1 MCADEIVQKVARIW
15 APRFTANGVDPNDFA
30 ATTAA
35 IETWERW
42 LDGWTALADRYEE
55 RAVEAEGR
63 GRLRS
68 AGEFYR
74 HASIALHFGEFVWFE
89 DLERHNQAAR
99 RSAWLMRRSLALLD
113 PSAERL
119 EIPFDGAKLVANL
132 RKPAGVQR
140 PPVVI
145 LIPGL
150 DSSKEEFCNF
160 EEVFLARGMAT
171 AALDGPGQGETL
183 QWLPMQPDYER
194 PVAALIDELEKRD
207 DLAPGAIGAMGMS
220 LGGYF
225 VVRAAAGEPRIRAL
239 VGLSGPLSVAG
250 WLAAGISDIS
260 RNALRVKVG
269 ARRRGRP
276 SAPHRAVRPR
286 PGHRPRHPAGSFDDR
301 PPGPRDLV
309 GADRTAG
316 QAGAQRRVRD
326 LRRGDARPQQ
336 HAHGGQAHAGRLDG
350 GAPGTVFLEA
360 GRCVDAR
367 RQESPGNEE
376 QGGGRECSIQWKST
390 W

>member
-35 IETWERW
+35 IETWGGW

-55 RAVEAEGR
+55 RAIEAEGR
-63 GRLRS
+63 GRRRS

-89 DLERHNQAAR
+89 NLERHNQAAR
-99 RSAWLMRRSLALLD
+99 RSACLMLRSLALLD

-160 EEVFLARGMAT
+160 EEVFLTGAWRPPRWT
-171 AALDGPGQGETL
+171 GPGRGRRCSGCPCSPTTS
-183 QWLPMQPDYER
+183 
-194 PVAALIDELEKRD
+194 
-207 DLAPGAIGAMGMS
+207 AP
-220 LGGYF
+220 
-225 VVRAAAGEPRIRAL
+225 RR
-239 VGLSGPLSVAG
+239 PLSTNWRSATT
-250 WLAAGISDIS
+250 W
-260 RNALRVKVG
+260 
-269 ARRRGRP
+269 RRAP
-276 SAPHRAVRPR
+276 S
-286 PGHRPRHPAGSFDDR
+286 
-301 PPGPRDLV
+301 
-309 GADRTAG
+309 
-316 QAGAQRRVRD
+316 
-326 LRRGDARPQQ
+326 
-336 HAHGGQAHAGRLDG
+336 
-350 GAPGTVFLEA
+350 
-360 GRCVDAR
+360 
-367 RQESPGNEE
+367 E
-376 QGGGRECSIQWKST
+376 QWA
-390 W
+390 

>member
-1 MCADEIVQKVARIW
+1 MCADELVQKVSRIW

-35 IETWERW
+35 IETWDGW

-55 RAVEAEGR
+55 LAVEAAQR
-63 GRLRS
+63 GRTRS

-74 HASIALHFGEFVWFE
+74 HASIALHFGEFVWFQ
-89 DLERHNQAAR
+89 DLERHNQAAV
-99 RSAWLMRRSLALLD
+99 RSAELMRRSLALLD
-113 PSAERL
+113 PGAERL
-119 EIPFDGAKLVANL
+119 EIPFDGSAVVANL
-132 RKPAGVQR
+132 RRPAGVER

-171 AALDGPGQGETL
+171 VAFDGPGQGETL
-183 QWLPMQPDYER
+183 QWLPMQADYER
-194 PVAALIDELEKRD
+194 PVAALIDELERRD
-207 DLAPGAIGAMGMS
+207 DLAPGAIGALGMS

-239 VGLSGPLSVAG
+239 VGLSGPFSVAG

-269 ARRRGRP
+269 ARDEQDLTRLIAPFDLEPVIDRMTQPALLVTGRQDRVIPWEQTELQARRARNAEFVIYEEGTHVLNNMP
-276 SAPHRAVRPR
+276 AVVRPM
-286 PGHRPRHPAGSFDDR
+286 
-301 PPGPRDLV
+301 L
-309 GADRTAG
+309 ADWMSEHLG
-316 QAGAQRRVRD
+316 KY
-326 LRRGDARPQQ
+326 
-336 HAHGGQAHAGRLDG
+336 
-350 GAPGTVFLEA
+350 
-360 GRCVDAR
+360 
-367 RQESPGNEE
+367 S
-376 QGGGRECSIQWKST
+376 
-390 W
+390 